1 MNLLS
6 KSMFGL
12 KTDELILIM
21 VLAVLIRENADPK
34 LIMAIVYIML

>member
-1 MNLLS
+1 MNLPS
-6 KSMFGL
+6 KSIFGL

-21 VLAVLIRENADPK
+21 VLAVLMREKADPK